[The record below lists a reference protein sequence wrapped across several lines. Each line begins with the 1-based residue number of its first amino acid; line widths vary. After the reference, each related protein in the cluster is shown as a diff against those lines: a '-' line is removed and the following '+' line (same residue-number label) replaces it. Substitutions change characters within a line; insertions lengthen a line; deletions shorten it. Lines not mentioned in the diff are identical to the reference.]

1 MTLTTDPQV
10 AVQSPARTHRGALI
24 TLTIVFLAGVV
35 FIIQA
40 ALPYFA
46 LNQEQFDAN
55 GYWPRRWWLL
65 AHITMGIVALLSGPV
80 QLWLGIT
87 DQRPSL
93 HKNLGLV
100 YMASVVLSAAA
111 AYYLALNTGGGIGFG
126 AGLASLATAW
136 LLTTAMAFVAIKR
149 QLYDQHKEWMIRS
162 YVVTTG
168 FVTFRIVFP
177 LLQDSGI
184 GSLPE
189 QLAVAAWGCW
199 AIPLLFTEAILQGRK
214 ILAVK
219 PV

>member
-1 MTLTTDPQV
+1 
-10 AVQSPARTHRGALI
+10 
-24 TLTIVFLAGVV
+24 
-35 FIIQA
+35 
-40 ALPYFA
+40 
-46 LNQEQFDAN
+46 
-55 GYWPRRWWLL
+55 
-65 AHITMGIVALLSGPV
+65 
-80 QLWLGIT
+80 LGIT

-100 YMASVVLSAAA
+100 YMGSVVLSAAA

-126 AGLASLATAW
+126 SGLAALATAW

-162 YVVTTG
+162 YVVTTA
-168 FVTFRIVFP
+168 FVTFRMVFP

-199 AIPLLFTEAILQGRK
+199 ADPVADLRGRVAGPQDSCGEVGLTNEGGRTPLERGQRLFQH
-214 ILAVK
+214 LAGCFALFVVALT
-219 PV
+219 PPQSARQRPATRSSAAWESACDPNCAASRRLAASR